1 MEKEFKRE
9 ARKQY
14 FHYFRVWF
22 IILGVLAVLGVVAI
36 VKHAMEPAVTGRGN
50 NEAPVE
56 RVYDYADVLTDE
68 EEQNLQNYIAD
79 MENQYHIDLVL
90 VTINEDV
97 ESQGDW
103 EDVMMNKAD
112 DFYDEN
118 LFGYNKVHG
127 DGALLLDNW
136 YEGQKGSWLSTCGE
150 VEYAFSS
157 DNINTVLRTVYD
169 VVDDNPYEA
178 YKAYVDRTCTL
189 LKLKR
194 QEEDMPMPWGAIII
208 IPLVVAGIYAGVNLA
223 KNRGDKTVTPTTYME
238 QNKTM
243 IHAKRDQFIRKNVIT
258 RRIETQSSSHSSGG
272 SSHSSG
278 GGGHHVSS
286 GGVSHGGGGMRR

>member
-1 MEKEFKRE
+1 MEKEFKKE

-22 IILGVLAVLGVVAI
+22 ILLGIFAILGLGAV
-36 VKHAMEPAVTGRGN
+36 VKHALEPKETGRGN
-50 NEAPVE
+50 DQEPME

-68 EEQNLQNYIAD
+68 EEQNLQDYITG
-79 MENQYHIDLVL
+79 MEDIYHIDLVL
-90 VTINEDV
+90 VTINEEI

-103 EDVMMNKAD
+103 EDVMRNTAD
-112 DFYDEN
+112 DFYDQN

-136 YEGQKGSWLSTCGE
+136 YEGQKGSWLSTCGV
-150 VEYAFSS
+150 VEYEFSS
-157 DNINTVLRTVYD
+157 DDINTVLRDVYD
-169 VVDDNPYEA
+169 VVDDSPYEA
-178 YKAYVDRTCTL
+178 YKAYVDRTCML
-189 LKLKR
+189 LQLR
-194 QEEDMPMPWGAIII
+194 QQDEEMPMPWAMIIVV
-208 IPLVVAGIYAGVNLA
+208 PLVVAGIYAIVNLS
-223 KNRGDKTVTPTTYME
+223 KKRGDKTVTPTTYME
-238 QNKTM
+238 QNNTVIKG
-243 IHAKRDQFIRKNVIT
+243 KRDQYIRKSVIT